1 MNRGRDQREYW
12 DIVKGIGIIA
22 IVLGHSG
29 SAATAFVYL
38 WHVPLF
44 FFITGYLYHEVKY
57 AADPFGYLGKRIKST
72 WPKFMLYALVA
83 VLTHNLLVRGGVYP
97 PGEMYSLSRH
107 VTALLLAFP
116 YGISETVMGPMW
128 FVPSWVLS
136 AFLFGLCVWAGTS
149 AVSAA
154 ASANASSCSMDSA
167 TGTGDPGTI
176 CKYPVADAVTAA
188 SAAGMGMLGIWL
200 VTAGHTLQ
208 YNLQTSFLCVPLFWA
223 AWILRRGTE
232 GSRRCGHREGILKDM
247 PERTPGGPAGS
258 VTNDVSGNALRRILP
273 WCGTV
278 LLLLLLLAVNV
289 RGHIFFDLK
298 ANQVPGLLFYPITL
312 AGIGWSLCLAA
323 GIRQI
328 PGLRLLLRMFG
339 RYSFDIMGLHILIFK
354 LADILWVR
362 HMAAGAETGA
372 GTLSEELAQG
382 LAAFPCGFVQPLGP
396 VYRLAGLFLPLLI
409 CLAAGRIKRVLHRF
423 T

>member
-1 MNRGRDQREYW
+1 MNVNQPKDKREYW

-44 FFITGYLYHEVKY
+44 FFITGYLYHEEKY
-57 AADPFGYLGKRIKST
+57 AADPFGYLGQRIKST

-97 PGEMYSLSRH
+97 PEEMHSLSRH

-149 AVSAA
+149 VASAA
-154 ASANASSCSMDSA
+154 ACVNASSHSMTSA
-167 TGTGDPGTI
+167 AGSGTPGTAGRS
-176 CKYPVADAVTAA
+176 PVAEAVTVAL
-188 SAAGMGMLGIWL
+188 AAGMGALGVWL

-223 AWILRRGTE
+223 AWMLRRGVADDMS
-232 GSRRCGHREGILKDM
+232 GS
-247 PERTPGGPAGS
+247 TS
-258 VTNDVSGNALRRILP
+258 RRILS

-278 LLLLLLLAVNV
+278 LLMLILLAVNV
-289 RGHIFFDLK
+289 RGRIFFDLK

-312 AGIGWSLCLAA
+312 AGIGWCLCLAA

-328 PGLRLLLRMFG
+328 PGLRQLLRLFG

-354 LADILWVR
+354 LTDILWAR
-362 HMAAGAETGA
+362 HMAAGAESGA
-372 GTLSEELAQG
+372 GVLSEELSQG

-409 CLAAGRIKRVLHRF
+409 CLAAARVRKSLFRF

>member
-1 MNRGRDQREYW
+1 MNVNQPKDKREYW

-44 FFITGYLYHEVKY
+44 FFITGYLYHEEKY
-57 AADPFGYLGKRIKST
+57 ASDPFGYLGQRIKST
-72 WPKFMLYALVA
+72 WPKFMLYALAA

-97 PGEMYSLSRH
+97 PEEMYSLSRH

-149 AVSAA
+149 AASAA
-154 ASANASSCSMDSA
+154 ACANASSHSMTSA
-167 TGTGDPGTI
+167 AGAGTPGTAGRS
-176 CKYPVADAVTAA
+176 PVAEAVTAA
-188 SAAGMGMLGIWL
+188 LAAGMGALGVWL

-223 AWILRRGTE
+223 AWMLRRGVAD
-232 GSRRCGHREGILKDM
+232 DM
-247 PERTPGGPAGS
+247 
-258 VTNDVSGNALRRILP
+258 SGNISRRILP

-278 LLLLLLLAVNV
+278 LLMLILLAVNV
-289 RGHIFFDLK
+289 RGRIFYDLK

-312 AGIGWSLCLAA
+312 AGIGWCLCLAA

-328 PGLRLLLRMFG
+328 PGLRQLLRLFG

-354 LADILWVR
+354 LTDILWAR
-362 HMAAGAETGA
+362 HTAAAAGGV
-372 GTLSEELAQG
+372 LSVELSQG
-382 LAAFPCGFVQPLGP
+382 LAAFPCGFVHPLGP

-409 CLAAGRIKRVLHRF
+409 CLAASRIRKALFRF